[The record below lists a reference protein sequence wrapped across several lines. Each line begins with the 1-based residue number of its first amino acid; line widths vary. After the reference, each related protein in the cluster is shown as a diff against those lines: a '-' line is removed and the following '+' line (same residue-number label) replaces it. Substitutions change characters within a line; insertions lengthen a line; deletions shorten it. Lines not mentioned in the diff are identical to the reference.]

1 MIVEVPGKISKLS
14 SPKYYF
20 ALILVI
26 ITALLPLALNPFQ
39 VHVLVLVYLYAIL
52 AESWNIIGGYA
63 GQGSF
68 LNAAF
73 FGITAYASSLL
84 FILYGLSPWIGMFVG
99 AFFSVLLALG
109 AGYLCFRFG
118 LKGHFFFLASIGI
131 TVAIQRV
138 FINWY
143 WPVNGDLVG
152 GAYGIWVP
160 VIKGDSFYHFQ
171 FRGKLPYYY
180 IALAML
186 LAELYIAYRI
196 QNSKF
201 GYYFNA
207 IRDDEDAAES
217 LGVNTLKYKIIAFAI
232 SAALTAPAGTFYAQY
247 FLFIDPFTVLTDMLS
262 IEMVVVAVVGGMG
275 TIFGPV
281 IGAMILQPMMEYVR
295 AFLGARRGLDL
306 IITGFIIIVIA
317 TLRPRGFIKWFEDGY
332 NYVVKQLPTMHLGG
346 ERKHVHSGS

>member
-1 MIVEVPGKISKLS
+1 MRVKLYEKISKLS

-20 ALILVI
+20 LLILA
-26 ITALLPLALNPFQ
+26 ITTILLPLALNPFQ
-39 VHVLVLVYLYAIL
+39 VHVLVLVYIYAIL
-52 AESWNIIGGYA
+52 AESWNIIGGYS

-73 FGITAYASSLL
+73 FGIAAYASSLL
-84 FILYGLSPWIGMFVG
+84 FILYGISPWIGMFVG
-99 AFFSVLLALG
+99 AFLSVLLAIG

-131 TVAIQRV
+131 TVAIQRA

-143 WPVNGDLVG
+143 WPVNGDLIG
-152 GAYGIWVP
+152 GAYGVWVP
-160 VIKGDSFYHFQ
+160 VIKGDSLYHFQ
-171 FRGKLPYYY
+171 FRGKAPYYY
-180 IALAML
+180 IALAIL
-186 LAELYIAYRI
+186 LAELYITYKI
-196 QNSKF
+196 QNSKL
-201 GYYFNA
+201 GYYFTA

-217 LGVNTLKYKIIAFAI
+217 LGIDTLKYKIVAFAI

-262 IEMVVVAVVGGMG
+262 IEMVIVAVIGGMG

-281 IGAMILQPMMEYVR
+281 IGAMILRPIMEYVR
-295 AFLGARRGLDL
+295 AFLGARSGLDL
-306 IITGFIIIVIA
+306 IITGLIIIFIA

-332 NYVVKQLPTMHLGG
+332 NYIAGHLPTIHVGG
-346 ERKHVHSGS
+346 EKERAHSGS